1 MCSIEK
7 NCLFSLVFSD
17 FKPLGYNYSM
27 NATDI
32 FRKSHL
38 ALNLTP
44 FTIRELFNIPTTP
57 CDVYIFKDG
66 KFQHSLYRGTYVAND
81 TLKEMIEDGHT
92 IVFASHAQRVE
103 LKELQQEILRQTTRS
118 FSMGDSYQ
126 NCKDQLNLIT
136 INMRYLFE
144 DPTDDNTINLQYQ
157 SLKVLANYLIQNPKK
172 HEALYR
178 YFSSQGHHYIFAQP
192 MLSSIF
198 LVGILK
204 TSQLYNNKDIENFF
218 ITSYFKD
225 IGMSA
230 IPIEKYDKQN
240 LSEMDKTLLAKHPVI
255 SSRILQGR
263 IQLSPAHMKVI
274 ENHHTFSILDKYDT
288 EGQYSKNLT
297 VVGFE
302 TIMVNICD
310 IVAAMISPR
319 PYREALTIFDA
330 LEKVRTHIGKDY
342 PHEFKII
349 INYFRNFFTTSV
361 K

>member
-1 MCSIEK
+1 M
-7 NCLFSLVFSD
+7 N
-17 FKPLGYNYSM
+17 M
-27 NATDI
+27 NAQEI

-57 CDVYIFKDG
+57 CDVYIFEDG
-66 KFQHSLYRGTYVAND
+66 KFQHCLYRGTYVAND
-81 TLKEMIEDGHT
+81 TLKEMIKNGHT
-92 IVFASHAQRVE
+92 IVFASHAQREE
-103 LKELQQEILRQTTRS
+103 LKELQQDSLRQITRS

-126 NCKDQLNLIT
+126 NCRSQLNLIT
-136 INMRYLFE
+136 INLRYLFE
-144 DPTDDNTINLQYQ
+144 DPTDDNALNLQYQ
-157 SLKVLANYLIQNPKK
+157 SLKVLAAYLIKNPKM

-178 YFSSQGHHYIFAQP
+178 YFAAQGHHYIFGQP
-192 MLSSIF
+192 LLSSIF

-204 TSQLYNNKDIENFF
+204 SSQLYNDKDIENFF

-240 LSEMDKTLLAKHPVI
+240 LSEMDKVLLAKHPVI

-274 ENHHTFSILDKYDT
+274 ENHHTFSILDKYDD
-288 EGQYSKNLT
+288 ESQAMKKLT
-297 VVGFE
+297 VTGFE

-319 PYREALTIFDA
+319 PYREALSIFDA
-330 LEKVRTHIGKDY
+330 LEKVRSHIGKEY

-349 INYFRNFFTTSV
+349 INYFKNFFTTSV